1 MEKTPLGDTGLTS
14 SRLVLGTMTFGSQV
28 DEAAATEMVAR
39 ALDAG
44 INHLDTANSYNAGV
58 SEEIVGRVLG
68 SRRDEVM
75 LASKVFNRF
84 GPGPDEQGLSGPAV
98 RKAIDASLRR
108 LGTDHVDIY
117 YLHQPDWTVPIE
129 ETLAVM
135 AELVEAGKVRHVGV
149 SNYAA
154 WQICEIRNLVERN
167 GWPPVVISQQ
177 MYNLLARSLEDEYAA
192 FSEQAGLADIVYNP
206 LAGGLL
212 TGKHQYGEAPS
223 TGRFTQESYRDRYW
237 TKGQFEAVSRLGE
250 VAAGAG
256 LSLIELSLRWL
267 LSRPVVDAVLLGA
280 SSLEQLEANLAAA
293 EGPTLD
299 EATLAACDEVWR
311 ELRGPIPRYNR

>member
-1 MEKTPLGDTGLTS
+1 MQQTSLGDTGLTS

-28 DEAAATEMVAR
+28 DEAAASQMVAR

-44 INHLDTANSYNAGV
+44 ITHLDTANSYNDGR
-58 SEEIVGRVLG
+58 SEEIVGRALG
-68 SRRDEVM
+68 SRRDEVV
-75 LASKVFNRF
+75 LATKVFNRF
-84 GPGPDEQGLSGPAV
+84 GPGADEQGLSAPAV

-129 ETLAVM
+129 ETLGAM
-135 AELVEAGKVRHVGV
+135 AELVTAGKVRHVGV

-154 WQICEIRNLVERN
+154 WQICEVRNLAERN
-167 GWPPVVISQQ
+167 GWPPVVVSQQ
-177 MYNLLARSLEDEYAA
+177 MYNLLARSIEDEYAA
-192 FSEQAGLADIVYNP
+192 YSERAGLADVVYNP

-212 TGKHQYGEAPS
+212 TGKHQYDAAP
-223 TGRFTQESYRDRYW
+223 TAGRFTNEMYRDRYW

-250 VAAGAG
+250 AAAGAG

-280 SSLEQLEANLAAA
+280 SSLGQLEANLAAA
-293 EGPTLD
+293 EGPALD
-299 EATLAACDEVWR
+299 EDTLAACDAVWR

>member
-1 MEKTPLGDTGLTS
+1 MEQRPLGDTGLTS

-28 DEAAATEMVAR
+28 DEATATEMVAR

-44 INHLDTANSYNAGV
+44 ITHLDTANSYNDGR
-58 SEEIVGRVLG
+58 SEEIVGRALG
-68 SRRDEVM
+68 SRRDEVV

-84 GPGPDEQGLSGPAV
+84 GPAPDEQGLSAPAV

-108 LGTDHVDIY
+108 LGTDHLDIY

-129 ETLAVM
+129 ETLTVM
-135 AELVEAGKVRHVGV
+135 AELVDAGKVRHVGV

-154 WQICEIRNLVERN
+154 WQICEIRNLVERD
-167 GWPPVVISQQ
+167 GWPPVVVSQQ
-177 MYNLLARSLEDEYAA
+177 MYNLLARSIEDEYAA
-192 FSEQAGLADIVYNP
+192 FSEHAGLADVVYNP

-223 TGRFTQESYRDRYW
+223 TGRFIQESYRDRYW
-237 TKGQFEAVSRLGE
+237 TKGQFEAVARLGE

-256 LSLIELSLRWL
+256 LSLVELSLRWL

-280 SSLEQLEANLAAA
+280 SSLAQLEANLAAA
-293 EGPTLD
+293 EGPAPD
-299 EATLAACDEVWR
+299 EATLAACDGVWR

>member
-44 INHLDTANSYNAGV
+44 ITHLDTANSYNAGL

-68 SRRDEVM
+68 SRRDEVV

-84 GPGPDEQGLSGPAV
+84 GPGPDEQGLSAPAV

-135 AELVEAGKVRHVGV
+135 AELVDAGKVRHIGV

-154 WQICEIRNLVERN
+154 WQICEIRNLAERN
-167 GWPPVVISQQ
+167 GWPPVVVSQQ

-192 FSEQAGLADIVYNP
+192 FSEHAGLADIVYNP

-212 TGKHQYGEAPS
+212 TGKHQYDEAPS
-223 TGRFTQESYRDRYW
+223 AGRFTQESYRDRYW

-280 SSLEQLEANLAAA
+280 SSLGQLEANLAAA
-293 EGPTLD
+293 EGPALD